1 MIPGVSLATRRQEGV
16 EPVPSQAMLTVVAA
30 ALAALVIAAGAA
42 GCGGSTVG
50 APSPPPPATAPAA
63 QETVAGAAG
72 NAVAI
77 GPVAPA
83 QASGASSAPDAVADV
98 TPELMRESDA
108 APAPATRPAG
118 ILASSSGQ
126 DVPVRAT
133 SQASTQG
140 REYTWQDGDSTRH
153 VWIQVDLVAQPTT
166 RNRPDD
172 VIAAEGGVW
181 SIVRKQARHEQG
193 GGETVFRSEAGE
205 LLTFPGG
212 ALVMLDEAWDAARVG
227 RFFADQGIAMSRAEA
242 LSLGPNVFLVST
254 APGIAAIELANALAG
269 LEGVVY
275 AVPNRLLGMELQ

>member
-1 MIPGVSLATRRQEGV
+1 ML
-16 EPVPSQAMLTVVAA
+16 SQAMLTVVAA
-30 ALAALVIAAGAA
+30 ALAALVIATGAA

-50 APSPPPPATAPAA
+50 APSSPPPATAPPA
-63 QETVAGAAG
+63 QETATGAAG
-72 NAVAI
+72 NAAAI
-77 GPVAPA
+77 GPVAPT
-83 QASGASSAPDAVADV
+83 QASGASSAGDAVADV

-133 SQASTQG
+133 PRQASTQG

-172 VIAAEGGVW
+172 VIAAASGGW

-212 ALVMLDEAWDAARVG
+212 VLVMLDEAWDAARVG
-227 RFFADQGIAMSRAEA
+227 SFFADQGIAMSRAEA

-254 APGIAAIELANALAG
+254 APGIAALELANALAG